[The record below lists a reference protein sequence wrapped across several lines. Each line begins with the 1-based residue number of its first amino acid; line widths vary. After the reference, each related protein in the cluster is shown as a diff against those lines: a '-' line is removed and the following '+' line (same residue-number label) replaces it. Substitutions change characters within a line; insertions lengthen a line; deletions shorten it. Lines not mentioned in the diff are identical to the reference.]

1 MIRPL
6 LLARRV
12 DVEAHLA
19 RHGLVVGRDPSN
31 DEARFLRVRVRK
43 ELLPLMEEMG
53 PGVAEHLCALAEM
66 LADLVGKEARGDE
79 LVELGR
85 AQRIA
90 VARAKKC
97 ERAVNLLVSGG
108 REVMGAARVALLPRR
123 RARRGSQRGRKSVL
137 GFMGL
142 GPVIQVKAV
151 GSEVGLRLEPEPGVT
166 DEIQGPGDQDH
177 GVGNGFL

>member
-12 DVEAHLA
+12 DVEAHLV

-53 PGVAEHLCALAEM
+53 PGVAEHLCALADM
-66 LADLVGKEARGDE
+66 LAELVGREPREEVVG
-79 LVELGR
+79 LGR
-85 AQRIA
+85 AQRLA

-108 REVMGAARVALLPRR
+108 REVKVGFADGKAVLMREGSDHGPRR
-123 RARRGSQRGRKSVL
+123 ASASGRV
-137 GFMGL
+137 
-142 GPVIQVKAV
+142 V
-151 GSEVGLRLEPEPGVT
+151 
-166 DEIQGPGDQDH
+166 PGDRSRATSGDPVSVRSDDRSTTTS
-177 GVGNGFL
+177 GDRSRESD